1 MPLASEHQQ
10 KARNV
15 HKEEPAAHLDS
26 ASAASEQA
34 SCRQVPKEQ
43 RGRPEPL
50 LPSASATRAR
60 WGSAGEAP
68 RGRPLPAG
76 PPQAPRPVPPPG
88 PAGSARA
95 GSEPRRARPRRLRS
109 APPAPRGGLRGRRN
123 RRPLT
128 PVNAR
133 PGWPQ
138 RPLPCPPAARLAPR
152 HRLTSVPSPQA
163 LPCRAGVRG
172 RHPPLPA
179 PGRRAVP
186 SPQRRPLSAS
196 LRPLASPPAP
206 QPRRASWRGAAVAR

>member
-1 MPLASEHQQ
+1 MPLVSTKGMKRTQRRAS
-10 KARNV
+10 
-15 HKEEPAAHLDS
+15 S
-26 ASAASEQA
+26 ASRQRIGGLRASLAPATSYEGAAGPARTAPPQRLRYPS
-34 SCRQVPKEQ
+34 SLRQ
-43 RGRPEPL
+43 RG
-50 LPSASATRAR
+50 
-60 WGSAGEAP
+60 GSAPGAAAP
-68 RGRPLPAG
+68 RGAASGSAPL
-76 PPQAPRPVPPPG
+76 PPPG
-88 PAGSARA
+88 PAGSAGA
-95 GSEPRRARPRRLRS
+95 GSEPRRAGPRRLRS

-163 LPCRAGVRG
+163 LPCRARVRG

-196 LRPLASPPAP
+196 LRPRGSPPAP
-206 QPRRASWRGAAVAR
+206 QPRRASWRGAAVSR